1 MFASRPLA
9 FQVLAAV
16 LIAGSSIGCS
26 TLTTSSLSSNLEQ
39 PVTENPVQQVSVLAE
54 TAETAETCVVEVQ
67 SYAGKGRR
75 LEIPITDGMTVQDI
89 VKAVQVRKLF
99 SRITIELQRPVANSH
114 KPLKMPVTVEG
125 FGKHVNPA
133 YNYAVRPGDRLVISE
148 DPTNTFDDML
158 DGALS
163 PFGISS
169 SR

>member
-9 FQVLAAV
+9 FQMLAAV
-16 LIAGSSIGCS
+16 LVASSSIGCS

-39 PVTENPVQQVSVLAE
+39 SVTESHVQQASVPAE
-54 TAETAETCVVEVQ
+54 ATETCVVEVQ
-67 SYAGKGRR
+67 SYAGKSRR
-75 LEIPITDGMTVQDI
+75 FEIPITDGMTVQDI

-99 SRITIELQRPVANSH
+99 SRITIELQRPVANSR
-114 KPLKMPVTVEG
+114 KPLKLPVTVEG
-125 FGKHVNPA
+125 FGKRVNPA
-133 YNYAVRPGDRLVISE
+133 YNYAVRPGDRLVLSE

>member
-9 FQVLAAV
+9 FQMLAAV
-16 LIAGSSIGCS
+16 LVASSSIGCS

-39 PVTENPVQQVSVLAE
+39 SVAESHVQQASVPEA
-54 TAETAETCVVEVQ
+54 TETCVVEVQ
-67 SYAGKGRR
+67 SYAGKSRR
-75 LEIPITDGMTVQDI
+75 FEIPITDGMTVQDI

-99 SRITIELQRPVANSH
+99 SRITIELQRPVANSR
-114 KPLKMPVTVEG
+114 KPLKLPVTVEG
-125 FGKHVNPA
+125 FGKRVNPA
-133 YNYAVRPGDRLVISE
+133 YNYAIRPGDRLVLSE

>member
-9 FQVLAAV
+9 FQLLAAV
-16 LIAGSSIGCS
+16 LVTCSTIGCS
-26 TLTTSSLSSNLEQ
+26 TLTTSSLSGNLEQ
-39 PVTENPVQQVSVLAE
+39 SVAE
-54 TAETAETCVVEVQ
+54 SHVPQASVPAEAAETCVVQVQ
-67 SYAGKGRR
+67 SYAGKSRR

-89 VKAVQVRKLF
+89 VKVVQVRKLF
-99 SRITIELQRPVANSH
+99 SRLTIELERPVANSH

-125 FGKHVNPA
+125 FGKRVNPA
-133 YNYAVRPGDRLVISE
+133 YNYALRPGDRLVIRE

>member
-9 FQVLAAV
+9 FQMLAVV
-16 LIAGSSIGCS
+16 LIACSSIGCS

-39 PVTENPVQQVSVLAE
+39 PVTENPVQQVSTL
-54 TAETAETCVVEVQ
+54 AETAETCVVEVQ

-99 SRITIELQRPVANSH
+99 SRITIELQRPVANNH

-125 FGKHVNPA
+125 FGKRVNPA
-133 YNYAVRPGDRLVISE
+133 YNYAIRPGDRLIFKE
-148 DPTNTFDDML
+148 DPSNTFDDML
-158 DGALS
+158 DGVLS
-163 PFGISS
+163 PLGITS

>member
-9 FQVLAAV
+9 FQMLAVV
-16 LIAGSSIGCS
+16 LIASSSIGCS

-39 PVTENPVQQVSVLAE
+39 SVAESHVQQASVPAE
-54 TAETAETCVVEVQ
+54 SAETCVVEVQ
-67 SYAGKGRR
+67 SYAGKSRR

-99 SRITIELQRPVANSH
+99 SRITIELQRPVANSR
-114 KPLKMPVTVEG
+114 KPLKLPVTVEG
-125 FGKHVNPA
+125 FGKRVNPA
-133 YNYAVRPGDRLVISE
+133 YNYAIRPGDRLVLSE